1 MDREFPQ
8 QERDAMPTEK
18 LQTVVILSGG
28 LDSTTLLYELLD
40 AGHEVK
46 ALSFNYGQRHD
57 RELEAAK
64 TLARLTGVEHRT
76 VDISGLSALF
86 GANALTDLSVA
97 VPHGE
102 YTPVTIAVTMVP
114 NRNMIMLSIAAGWA
128 VSLKFPSIAF
138 GAHAGTYTPYPD
150 CQPPFV
156 AAMNCATQLCD
167 FHPITVLA
175 PFVDW
180 HKADIVRRGQALG
193 VPFELTWSCY
203 QGANLHCGKCSTC
216 LDRRAAFAECGLID
230 PVPYQS

>member
-1 MDREFPQ
+1 MDREFSQ

-102 YTPVTIAVTMVP
+102 YTPATIAVTMVP
-114 NRNMIMLSIAAGWA
+114 NRNMIMLSIAAG
-128 VSLKFPSIAF
+128 S
-138 GAHAGTYTPYPD
+138 YTPYPD
-150 CQPPFV
+150 CQPSFV

-167 FHPITVLA
+167 FYPITVLA

-180 HKADIVRRGQALG
+180 HKAEIVRRGQALG